1 MNIFVRRQ
9 ENDLFKYLDDKA
21 LNKLLEASEHR
32 NLKAGEIVSP
42 QDIAA
47 IVIVLTGELT
57 RYSSSGSRIGR
68 IFPGEIDLEA
78 GLFAQGALNYQ
89 LKASGPSEIL
99 LCPYAVIKG
108 ITEPEIQAQIQAA
121 INDSLCLKI
130 ARLTHRNHDES

>member
-9 ENDLFKYLDDKA
+9 ENDLFKYLDDSA
-21 LNKLLEASEHR
+21 FSRLMESSEQK

-57 RYSSSGSRIGR
+57 RYSSSGRQSGR

-78 GLFAQGALNYQ
+78 GLFDQEALNYQ
-89 LKASGPSEIL
+89 LKASSPSEIL
-99 LCPYAVIKG
+99 LCPYAVIEG

-121 INDSLCLKI
+121 FNDSLCLKI